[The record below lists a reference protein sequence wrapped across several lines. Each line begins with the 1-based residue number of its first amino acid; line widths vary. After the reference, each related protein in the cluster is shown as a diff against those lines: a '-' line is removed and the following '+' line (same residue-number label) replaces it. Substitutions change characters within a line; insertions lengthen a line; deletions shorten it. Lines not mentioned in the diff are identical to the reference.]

1 MVRFACKCIKC
12 LNFFHNILFKKS
24 LWFVIPVIFLLLMLA
39 TKLPQVASSRNQ
51 MHLCHCRREQIC
63 LHWSL
68 GHRIILHPLRSPGN
82 WVWCPYSTKKY
93 IWQIYGMFDEY
104 NQYIAHVMVWS
115 VWYVDCRHLIAIS
128 VDKAHIYSDSGGLG
142 LNPSLVHYYSLI
154 LSHTHTQCI
163 KHSLNVL
170 NLRTY
175 LYVHFI
181 IERWWMI
188 SSLFITTVLEKSGL
202 KPGAM
207 IWLVRMVSII

>member
-1 MVRFACKCIKC
+1 MPANVLHALISFIT
-12 LNFFHNILFKKS
+12 FFLKKAYD
-24 LWFVIPVIFLLLMLA
+24 LLIPVIFLLLMLA

-68 GHRIILHPLRSPGN
+68 DHRIILHPLRSPGN

-115 VWYVDCRHLIAIS
+115 VWSVDCWHLIAIS

-154 LSHTHTQCI
+154 LSHTHPMYKTLTQCAQSADI
-163 KHSLNVL
+163 
-170 NLRTY
+170 
-175 LYVHFI
+175 FI
-181 IERWWMI
+181 CT
-188 SSLFITTVLEKSGL
+188 L
-202 KPGAM
+202 
-207 IWLVRMVSII
+207 

>member
-1 MVRFACKCIKC
+1 MPANV
-12 LNFFHNILFKKS
+12 LNALISFITFFFLKNSDL
-24 LWFVIPVIFLLLMLA
+24 LIPVIFLLLMLA

-154 LSHTHTQCI
+154 LSNTHPMYKTLTQCAQSADI
-163 KHSLNVL
+163 FIC
-170 NLRTY
+170 T
-175 LYVHFI
+175 LYNRKMMNDFFSFYNYSTWEEW
-181 IERWWMI
+181 IETW
-188 SSLFITTVLEKSGL
+188 SNELTCEDG
-202 KPGAM
+202 
-207 IWLVRMVSII
+207 

>member
-12 LNFFHNILFKKS
+12 LNFFNNILLKKS

-104 NQYIAHVMVWS
+104 NQYIAHVMVWL
-115 VWYVDCRHLIAIS
+115 VWSVDCWHLLSQLI
-128 VDKAHIYSDSGGLG
+128 KHIYI
-142 LNPSLVHYYSLI
+142 VIHEAW
-154 LSHTHTQCI
+154 
-163 KHSLNVL
+163 V
-170 NLRTY
+170 
-175 LYVHFI
+175 
-181 IERWWMI
+181 
-188 SSLFITTVLEKSGL
+188 
-202 KPGAM
+202 
-207 IWLVRMVSII
+207 

>member
-1 MVRFACKCIKC
+1 MPANV
-12 LNFFHNILFKKS
+12 LNALISFITFFFKKNS
-24 LWFVIPVIFLLLMLA
+24 DLLIPVIFLLLMLA

-68 GHRIILHPLRSPGN
+68 DHRIILHPLRSLGN

-115 VWYVDCRHLIAIS
+115 VWSVDCWHLIAIS

-142 LNPSLVHYYSLI
+142 LIAAWSIII
-154 LSHTHTQCI
+154 LSSCQTHTQCI

-175 LYVHFI
+175 LYVHFK
-181 IERWWMI
+181 IEGWWMI
-188 SSLFITTVLEKSGL
+188 SSVFITTVLEKSGL
-202 KPGAM
+202 KPRAM

>member
-1 MVRFACKCIKC
+1 M
-12 LNFFHNILFKKS
+12 L
-24 LWFVIPVIFLLLMLA
+24 IPVIFLLLMLA

-68 GHRIILHPLRSPGN
+68 DHRIILHPLRSPGN

-115 VWYVDCRHLIAIS
+115 VWFVDCWHLIAIS

-154 LSHTHTQCI
+154 LSHTHPMYKTLTQCAQSADI
-163 KHSLNVL
+163 FIC
-170 NLRTY
+170 T
-175 LYVHFI
+175 LYNRKMMNDFFSFYNYSTWEEW
-181 IERWWMI
+181 IETW
-188 SSLFITTVLEKSGL
+188 SNDLTCEDG
-202 KPGAM
+202 
-207 IWLVRMVSII
+207 